1 MSTDESR
8 TDGDGAGEVESV
20 AVICFERNEETG
32 ERIVAALE
40 DRYDRVESLP
50 YHDEVFES
58 AFSGFDAM
66 VAVMATG
73 IATRKIAPLLEGKWD
88 DPAVVAVDTGVNWAI
103 PLVGGHHGANRLAR
117 ELASIGCEPVLTTA
131 TEVAGERSVETQAE
145 ALDAAIVTPEST
157 VATNLAVLQDDLG
170 PVVRLDGPRAVLVP
184 EDVTVLERR
193 TAEGIVLGTGCRS
206 GVEPDQCI
214 RAWEQ
219 ALESAGRERSAVE
232 FVATGALKATESG
245 LFEAAAEL
253 DLGVVLFDRETLLEF
268 EGPTPSKAP
277 DVVGWPGIAESSAIA
292 GGREHELLLEKQSYD
307 GAVTVAVGR

>member
-8 TDGDGAGEVESV
+8 ADDGGASEVESV
-20 AVICFERNEETG
+20 AVIGFERNEEMAD
-32 ERIVAALE
+32 RIVAALQ
-40 DRYDRVESLP
+40 DRYERVDSLL
-50 YHDEVFES
+50 YHGEVFES
-58 AFSGFDAM
+58 GFPDFDAV

-88 DPAVVAVDTGVNWAI
+88 DPAVVVVDTGANWAI

-131 TEVAGERSVETQAE
+131 TEVAGKRSVETRAE
-145 ALDAAIVTPEST
+145 ALDATILNPEST

-170 PVVRLDGPRAVLVP
+170 PVARLDGPQAVLVP

-214 RAWEQ
+214 RAWKR
-219 ALESAGRERSAVE
+219 ALESVGHERSDVE
-232 FVATGALKATESG
+232 FVATGALKAAESG
-245 LFEAAAEL
+245 LFEAAGEL
-253 DLGVVLFDRETLLEF
+253 DLGVVLFDRETLQEF

-277 DVVGWPGIAESSAIA
+277 AVVGWPGIAESSAIA
-292 GGREHELLLEKQSYD
+292 GGQEHELLLEKQSFD